1 MLNKFII
8 EPADLAELS
17 EAFEAAWVIVEA
29 EKRIPLMFAL
39 AERDRLGEI
48 VFSIWNANRY
58 CDLAAKAAEQFL
70 ATLAPLAAERRTH
83 IGAVENIGLVNSER
97 TTE

>member
-17 EAFEAAWVIVEA
+17 AAFEAAWVIIEA
-29 EKRIPLMFAL
+29 EKCIPLIFAL

-48 VFSIWNANRY
+48 VFSIWNADPACN
-58 CDLAAKAAEQFL
+58 LTAKAAAQFL
-70 ATLAPLAAERRTH
+70 ATLAPLSPLPDLTQSL
-83 IGAVENIGLVNSER
+83 NL
-97 TTE
+97 